1 MKEEDLNVQLQ
12 ILNTAV
18 KIYVNHPSNF
28 LEQLSTLFKTAS
40 EHTDNPDLR
49 DRAFIYWRLLNLN
62 DLELAK
68 EIIIGE
74 KPQMDSPEDN
84 IVPVSPDLASILI
97 GQIGLITSVLWDSEE
112 NLNLD
117 IIEL

>member
-12 ILNTAV
+12 VLNTAV
-18 KIYVNHPSNF
+18 KIYVNHPQNF
-28 LEQLSTLFKTAS
+28 LEQLSNLFKTAS
-40 EHTDNPDLR
+40 EFTDNPDLR

-74 KPQMDSPEDN
+74 KPQIDNPEDN
-84 IVPVSPDLASILI
+84 TVPVSADLTAQLI
-97 GQIGLITSVLWDSEE
+97 GQMGMITSVLWDSEE